1 MGLVEEQLSAVQGQV
16 VSVAGFW
23 STILKYFFGVP
34 VPLRSHYEIQVYTY
48 FSLVTS
54 KSRSRPVL
62 QSRSMAWRPPS
73 LIAAATSSRAGRS
86 AAVASRQRS
95 LSASMRRPSRS
106 FLDSFAVSC
115 CWFLSLCYRSQTLSL
130 APGA

>member
-1 MGLVEEQLSAVQGQV
+1 MEDRVVLVEEQLSAVQGQV
-16 VSVAGFW
+16 LSVAGFW

-34 VPLRSHYEIQVYTY
+34 VPLILRNHYEIQVYTY

-54 KSRSRPVL
+54 KSRLRPVL
-62 QSRSMAWRPPS
+62 QSRSMPWR
-73 LIAAATSSRAGRS
+73 ATSSRAGRI

-115 CWFLSLCYRSQTLSL
+115 CWFLSLCYRSQILSL